1 MFKNKSYSQNKNIIK
16 IPKHIDTHNVKNV
29 DIKPNNNNKN
39 YEKIRDIVEN
49 SESEKISTPDVK
61 QIKIN

>member
-1 MFKNKSYSQNKNIIK
+1 MFKNKSYNQNKNTIK

-29 DIKPNNNNKN
+29 EIKPNNNNKN

-49 SESEKISTPDVK
+49 NDSEKISNVEQK
-61 QIKIN
+61 NIKK